1 MNLFSFTIVVMY
13 PKDADGIANSVDLIR
28 LLLSD
33 LGIHCLLRPI
43 CYNTWLQ
50 GNSIQLLCFLLQTN
64 GYVHESAESKVKR
77 LETDKQGLMLQV
89 SVLTEQVEAQ
99 AEKLREM
106 EYDVEGKRQ
115 KIRTSEEMYQS
126 VSNIING
133 YFT

>member
-1 MNLFSFTIVVMY
+1 M
-13 PKDADGIANSVDLIR
+13 
-28 LLLSD
+28 
-33 LGIHCLLRPI
+33 
-43 CYNTWLQ
+43 
-50 GNSIQLLCFLLQTN
+50 
-64 GYVHESAESKVKR
+64 HESAESKVKR

>member
-1 MNLFSFTIVVMY
+1 M
-13 PKDADGIANSVDLIR
+13 
-28 LLLSD
+28 
-33 LGIHCLLRPI
+33 
-43 CYNTWLQ
+43 
-50 GNSIQLLCFLLQTN
+50 
-64 GYVHESAESKVKR
+64 HESAESKVKR

-126 VSNIING
+126 VSNAING
-133 YFT
+133 